1 METKEPMFLSEE
13 EFEKDFVQKSTYT
26 MYMKEGI
33 SEKFTRDFAFDNFR
47 QDANGNII
55 NKTAT
60 ISHNVKLGVGNYIG
74 AYCYLVDCKIGNGNR
89 FEAFC
94 SIGTPPEYKSHFAEG
109 DWNEVEIGDEN
120 VIREFVT
127 INAGTKRK
135 TIIGNKNWLLKGSHI
150 GHDAWVQNDCT
161 LSCNSL
167 IGGHSIIM
175 DGVNMG
181 LASVCHQFSILGAYS
196 MYGMGAIVTK
206 KLDAEPFKIFV
217 GNPATYLKTNSVAI
231 ERNNISQQQ
240 MQNYSNKYK
249 LYKDGGL

>member
-26 MYMKEGI
+26 MYIKEGI

-47 QDANGNII
+47 QDASGNII
-55 NKTAT
+55 HKTAT

-217 GNPATYLKTNSVAI
+217 GNPATYLKENSVAI

-240 MQNYSNKYK
+240 MQNYFNKYK

>member
-55 NKTAT
+55 HKTAT

-150 GHDAWVQNDCT
+150 GHDVWVQNDCT

-217 GNPATYLKTNSVAI
+217 GNPATYLKENSVVI

-240 MQNYSNKYK
+240 MQNYFNKYK

>member
-1 METKEPMFLSEE
+1 METTEPMFLSEE
-13 EFEKDFVQKSTYT
+13 EFTKDFLNHTTYNL
-26 MYMKEGI
+26 YMNENV
-33 SEKFTRDFAFDNFR
+33 SEKFTRDFAHDDFF
-47 QDANGNII
+47 QDTKGNII
-55 NKTAT
+55 HKTAT

-74 AYCYLVDCKIGNGNR
+74 AYCYLVDCKVGNGNR
-89 FEAFC
+89 FEAHC
-94 SIGTPPEYKSHFAEG
+94 SIGTPPEYKSHFADG
-109 DWNEVEIGDEN
+109 DWNEVEIGDDN

-135 TIIGNKNWLLKGSHI
+135 TIIGNKNWLLKGSHV
-150 GHDAWVQNDCT
+150 GHDVWVQNECT
-161 LSCNSL
+161 LSCNAL

-206 KLDAEPFKIFV
+206 RLDAEPFKIFV
-217 GNPATYLKTNSVAI
+217 GNPATFLKGNSIAI
-231 ERNNISQQQ
+231 ERNNISQQTISA
-240 MQNYSNKYK
+240 YLHKYK